1 MGKSRF
7 SSDEQRMVGTVSNKL
22 KSMSEK
28 DRIKSKRLRQSQMT
42 DAEKKIMQKYG
53 KSWETEYRATF

>member
-28 DRIKSKRLRQSQMT
+28 DRIKSKRLRLSQMT

>member
-1 MGKSRF
+1 
-7 SSDEQRMVGTVSNKL
+7 MVGTVSNKL

-28 DRIKSKRLRQSQMT
+28 DRIKSKRLRLSQMT

>member
-7 SSDEQRMVGTVSNKL
+7 SSDEQRMVGTVSNKI

-28 DRIKSKRLRQSQMT
+28 DRIKSKRLRLSQMT
-42 DAEKKIMQKYG
+42 EAEKKIMQKYG